1 MVIIKEGNIL
11 TKKEEGT
18 IIFFHD
24 LEKAFYCFI
33 VVNIYSLIKPIKR
46 RFVHYQPSSRMC

>member
-33 VVNIYSLIKPIKR
+33 VVNIYSLINTGAN
-46 RFVHYQPSSRMC
+46 Q